1 MQSSSDTAQVW
12 DLIPTEDRN
21 DAFTAAEG
29 ALDIIQQ
36 AANTVGLKIV
46 EDYYTSVK

>member
-1 MQSSSDTAQVW
+1 MQSSTDTAQVW
-12 DLIPTEDRN
+12 DLIPTADRN
-21 DAFTAAEG
+21 DAFTAVEG

-36 AANTVGLKIV
+36 ATNTVGLKIV